1 MHNGTPVC
9 LGGEFAGRNA
19 VRMEFEGGYLK
30 NYTQILR
37 SYEQIEHETT
47 VESTY
52 DAVDQIFEKIEDTD
66 ERRREIAS
74 VLWLMTTT
82 AATGKSSPYG
92 F

>member
-1 MHNGTPVC
+1 
-9 LGGEFAGRNA
+9 
-19 VRMEFEGGYLK
+19 MEFEGGYLK

-37 SYEQIEHETT
+37 SYEQIERETT

-74 VLWLMTTT
+74 VFVAYDDDGGNGEKQPVWFLKQEGE
-82 AATGKSSPYG
+82 AVYKK
-92 F
+92 